1 MILLKGSSFTYTPE
15 SKSFTKQRSFYFALF
30 FGFLFSLEDQF
41 ANTMFLF
48 IQGNF
53 FALVICKEI
62 IAQRPLSKTPLS
74 CRYG

>member
-48 IQGNF
+48 IQGNLF
-53 FALVICKEI
+53 C
-62 IAQRPLSKTPLS
+62 S
-74 CRYG
+74 C